1 MRRLAATNAARSF
14 DAWAPDYDRY
24 RPRYPRALFDHIA
37 AKLTLPARPQVVDL
51 GAGTGRASLAMAER
65 GWQATAVEPGGP
77 MLDVLRARA
86 ADAGLSVRTAQA
98 RAEETGLPT
107 ASADLVTAAQAFHWF
122 DRPRAV
128 AEMARI
134 LRPGGGVA
142 LFWNVR
148 DEARSAFVADYHALL
163 HGWFGDADTGRYAQ
177 AGRSTGRHATQA
189 ALAEAPDFGEVELD
203 EIAHELSMTATDFV
217 GMAFTSSYVQSLE
230 PPDQARFRAELQALL
245 ARHRLLSG
253 EFTIPYC
260 VDLWTARRITP

>member
-1 MRRLAATNAARSF
+1 MTGLAATNAARSF
-14 DAWAPDYDRY
+14 DAWARDYDRY
-24 RPRYPRALFDHIA
+24 RPRYPQALFDHIA
-37 AKLTLPARPQVVDL
+37 AKLRLPARPQVVDL

-65 GWQATAVEPGGP
+65 GWHVTAVEPGGP

-86 ADAGLSVRTAQA
+86 GDARLSVQTVQA
-98 RAEETGLPT
+98 RAEETGLLT

-148 DEARSAFVADYHALL
+148 DETRSAFVADYHELL
-163 HGWFGDADTGRYAQ
+163 HAWFGDADTGRYAQ
-177 AGRSTGRHATQA
+177 AGRATGRHETRA
-189 ALAEAPDFGEVELD
+189 ALAGNPDFGEVELD
-203 EIAHELSMTATDFV
+203 EVAHELSTTATDFV
-217 GMAFTSSYVQSLE
+217 GMAFTASYVQSLE
-230 PPDQARFRAELQALL
+230 APDQDRFRAEVNALL
-245 ARHRLLSG
+245 ARRQLVSG
-253 EFTIPYC
+253 EFSIPYR